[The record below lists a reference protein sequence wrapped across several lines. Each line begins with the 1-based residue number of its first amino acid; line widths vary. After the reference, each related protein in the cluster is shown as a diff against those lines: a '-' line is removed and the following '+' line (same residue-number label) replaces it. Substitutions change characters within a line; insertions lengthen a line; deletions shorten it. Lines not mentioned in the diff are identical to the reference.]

1 MEWTVLLAGPAR
13 KSFSRVLGADH
24 KRILAAL
31 EEMQRDPFGGDIRKL
46 QGLPGF
52 RRRVGNWRIFFEVV
66 PEHRQVVVSA
76 VERRTSTTY

>member
-52 RRRVGNWRIFFEVV
+52 RRRVGSWRIFFEVV